1 MNKGFLIN
9 GKKEIK
15 PKQQEVVLTTTVTG
29 FMIDEDANYLYYSK
43 AGGFVPPVFCL
54 DSILTNPIHYGAG
67 LFEGMRFY
75 YSPYGAVLVEP
86 WENIA
91 RMMHSATFFNPILA
105 VELKKIFEKEGDVEE
120 VRLDVITPR
129 AFYEAARLAY
139 EQGKNPSIT
148 ITVIKN
154 ANGQKTEEKR
164 SVELSLTAML
174 GWNLKKYTMAEMDA
188 LIKALGFVNSLVSVD
203 YFPKSLEVVPSG
215 YIRPFAWVSG
225 EMGLKVPTILRKQ
238 EEFETKPLYF
248 AVATLPWGVYL
259 NENEYN
265 KGLDVLVGPYQR
277 LGLDMPSDAKIAGN
291 YVNSALNINLGS
303 MFGYGEILALD
314 SNGKV
319 IEGSIENL
327 FVLRSVSSNVYVF
340 TPPTG
345 SGCLPGTTRDRI
357 IRALEKMGAKVI
369 YEALPLDELYKADG
383 ILLSG
388 TGAQMI
394 HVRSINNLKAAEKMA
409 EMMHLQ
415 SENKK
420 GALSIKRGDFTE
432 DRKWI
437 NKGERHA
444 LIDWVRQGYAELL
457 TRSPDLLAPVHD
469 INFEALASALDTP
482 KTEIMKKEDVAD
494 EKAGYFK
501 EKINGLTQPN
511 ELAEKLRRVC
521 AIISKALEK
530 ARIHD
535 KDEKAR
541 FKKHGYSQ

>member
-1 MNKGFLIN
+1 MKNGFLIN

-15 PKQQEVVLTTTVTG
+15 PKQQEVVLATTVAR
-29 FMIDEDANYLYYSK
+29 FMIDDDANYLYYSR
-43 AGGFVPPVFCL
+43 AGGFVPPAFCL

-75 YSPYGAVLVEP
+75 YSPYGVVLAEP

-120 VRLDVITPR
+120 VRLDAITPR
-129 AFYEAARLAY
+129 AFYETARLAY

-148 ITVIKN
+148 ITVVKN

-174 GWNLKKYTMAEMDA
+174 GWELKKYTMAEMDA
-188 LIKALGFVNSLVSVD
+188 LIKALGFVNRLVSVD
-203 YFPKSLEVVPSG
+203 YFPQGLEMVPSG

-225 EMGLKVPTILRKQ
+225 EMGLKVPTILKKP
-238 EEFETKPLYF
+238 EGFETKPLYF
-248 AVATLPWGVYL
+248 AIATLPWGVYL
-259 NENEYN
+259 NENDYN
-265 KGLDVLVGPYQR
+265 KGLDVLVGPYPR

-314 SNGKV
+314 NNGKV
-319 IEGSIENL
+319 IEGSAENL
-327 FVLRSVSSNVYVF
+327 FVLRAVGNDVCVF

-357 IRALEKMGAKVI
+357 IRVLEKMGAKVI
-369 YEALPLDELYKADG
+369 YEALPLGELYRADG
-383 ILLSG
+383 VLLSG

-394 HVRSINNLKAAEKMA
+394 HIRSINHLKAAEKMA

-420 GALSIKRGDFTE
+420 GALSIRKEDFVE

-444 LIDWVRQGYAELL
+444 LIDRVRQGYAELL
-457 TRSPDLLAPVHD
+457 TGSPDLLVPVHD
-469 INFEALASALDTP
+469 INFEALASVLDTP
-482 KTEIMKKEDVAD
+482 KTEIMTKDDIAD

-501 EKINGLTQPN
+501 QKVNGLTQPN
-511 ELAEKLRRVC
+511 ELAERLRRVS
-521 AIISKALEK
+521 AIISKAIEK
-530 ARIHD
+530 TRMYD

-541 FKKHGYSQ
+541 LKKHA